1 MIKSALWDRQ
11 YDMITVSLGL
21 SVGDRLGWRSE
32 WNDL

>member
-11 YDMITVSLGL
+11 YDMIIMSLGL
-21 SVGDRLGWRSE
+21 GDRLEWRSE